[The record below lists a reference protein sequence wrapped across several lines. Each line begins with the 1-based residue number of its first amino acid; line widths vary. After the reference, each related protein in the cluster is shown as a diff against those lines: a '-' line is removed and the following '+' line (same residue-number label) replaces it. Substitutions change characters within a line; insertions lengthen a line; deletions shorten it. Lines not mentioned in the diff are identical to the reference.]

1 MKLHNCNFSL
11 MKVVVDFAF
20 KHYMNNNNNN
30 KYQLIRPRD
39 QSKLAVK
46 NKLSK
51 QEFNIKKQLITR
63 SNHFTSGIKITE
75 IFLNWNEKKCSSRC
89 IKLSSSIEPVV
100 LLRKYL
106 KIIQHNILIEFA
118 GYNTASTVYFDD
130 YFLKWAL
137 QDYIP

>member
-1 MKLHNCNFSL
+1 MKLHNCNFTL

-20 KHYMNNNNNN
+20 KHYMNNNNN

-100 LLRKYL
+100 LLRKL

-118 GYNTASTVYFDD
+118 GYNTASTVSFDD
-130 YFLKWAL
+130 YFLKWTL
-137 QDYIP
+137 QGYIP